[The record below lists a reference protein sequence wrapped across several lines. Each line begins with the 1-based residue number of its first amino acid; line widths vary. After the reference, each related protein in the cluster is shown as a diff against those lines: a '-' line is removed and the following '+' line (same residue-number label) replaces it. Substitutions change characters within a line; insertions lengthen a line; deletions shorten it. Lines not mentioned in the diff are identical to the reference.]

1 MDARAGGCH
10 PGPVT
15 PSDDLS
21 PPRRPIFFPVVIAT
35 VFLTIIGLTA
45 GFFLGERHRDE
56 KAVASPATEPTQPQQ
71 AASPVA
77 DLVWCP
83 PATREFAVQ
92 HGFPFDLHQV
102 LKVQTGDGTTVWI
115 CEDPDQRLYYQG
127 KTGGPDAKL
136 VQNENGLFLPGVHKQ
151 GTDEYLAVAHNGNE
165 FRINRTRLQVRFTSG
180 NVETHWVVAAQ

>member
-1 MDARAGGCH
+1 M
-10 PGPVT
+10 
-15 PSDDLS
+15 
-21 PPRRPIFFPVVIAT
+21 VIAT

-102 LKVQTGDGTTVWI
+102 LS
-115 CEDPDQRLYYQG
+115 
-127 KTGGPDAKL
+127 
-136 VQNENGLFLPGVHKQ
+136 
-151 GTDEYLAVAHNGNE
+151 LAVAHNGNE